1 MEAGYWLQRTGLF
14 RQVCFVRY
22 ANYQGLDA
30 VGLTVRTLAAVL
42 DQSLVDA
49 TVATEALRNTATLL
63 ILDNL
68 ENLPE
73 TSLRELL
80 DAAKDWS
87 EAGDSRIILTTR
99 PPSLNHPHYPAMGSR
114 KHLYLPP
121 LQGLAED
128 DVLAYFQGL
137 MNLPPQPQVPAPK
150 RWALLKLFED
160 VGFHPQ
166 SIGVLAQQLKF
177 RRIAQ
182 LGERLEALLVQTP
195 DNPLLACLALAMER
209 LDPEA
214 RQWLQRLGVFQGG
227 AMENILLE
235 VTRFTS
241 GQWATLRVQL
251 EVGGLIQPEYLPG
264 VAEPYLR
271 FHPGLAPSL
280 RSLLPQDEQAELTTR
295 YRSSYYRWSKQ
306 LFGGY
311 QKHPGKASEITR
323 RELSNLLDAVHG
335 ALKLNKSWALEFAT
349 IVNSFL
355 EGFGLRR
362 DRINLSPRFGTDAMV
377 GIRDLS
383 PRSGTDVRVGTRDWY
398 LMLASQGNF
407 LFSVGR
413 YQEAEGVYRELLAE
427 LGEEASYE
435 RLFAL
440 GKIGHC
446 QVQQGQ
452 GEKARDTYSEALHTS
467 KQLEGSKEGV
477 TSKYGVVEIGSDA
490 KEFIRTERAFLEAG
504 QHLVSGDYD
513 KAKAAYELA
522 LRIAEQ
528 KKFPKKMAEAE
539 TKLGWVAM
547 RQGNPREAIQHY
559 RTALTIYRREDQQL
573 DQSNVLYAL
582 GVLHRES
589 GIPDEAEKCYREAA
603 QIAEGSGVIIGVAG
617 AAHVWM
623 ELGRLWK
630 TKNLSMRNPGSVKPS
645 RLIKRENIHWV
656 CPWRSITLQ
665 MCFNNNRIAYRR
677 PEYWRKKR

>member
-1 MEAGYWLQRTGLF
+1 
-14 RQVCFVRY
+14 
-22 ANYQGLDA
+22 
-30 VGLTVRTLAAVL
+30 
-42 DQSLVDA
+42 
-49 TVATEALRNTATLL
+49 
-63 ILDNL
+63 
-68 ENLPE
+68 
-73 TSLRELL
+73 
-80 DAAKDWS
+80 
-87 EAGDSRIILTTR
+87 
-99 PPSLNHPHYPAMGSR
+99 
-114 KHLYLPP
+114 
-121 LQGLAED
+121 
-128 DVLAYFQGL
+128 
-137 MNLPPQPQVPAPK
+137 
-150 RWALLKLFED
+150 
-160 VGFHPQ
+160 
-166 SIGVLAQQLKF
+166 
-177 RRIAQ
+177 
-182 LGERLEALLVQTP
+182 
-195 DNPLLACLALAMER
+195 
-209 LDPEA
+209 
-214 RQWLQRLGVFQGG
+214 
-227 AMENILLE
+227 
-235 VTRFTS
+235 
-241 GQWATLRVQL
+241 
-251 EVGGLIQPEYLPG
+251 
-264 VAEPYLR
+264 
-271 FHPGLAPSL
+271 LAPSL

-335 ALKLNKSWALEFAT
+335 SLKLNKSWALEFAT

-362 DRINLSPRFGTDAMV
+362 DRINLSPRSGTDAMV

-623 ELGRLWK
+623 ELGRLWENQK
-630 TKNLSMRNPGSVKPS
+630 PVDAESWFCKAIAAYKEGKHPLGLSVALHNLANVLQQQPH
-645 RLIKRENIHWV
+645 RLSEARILAEEALAMDE
-656 CPWRSITLQ
+656 TLDPNHRL
-665 MCFNNNRIAYRR
+665 CS
-677 PEYWRKKR
+677 